1 MESITLTQEDSLSN
15 VPSALSQ
22 LICEMIIS
30 ICLIK
35 KKLIQ

>member
-1 MESITLTQEDSLSN
+1 MESITITQVGPVSN

-22 LICEMIIS
+22 LTCEMIIS

-35 KKLIQ
+35 KS